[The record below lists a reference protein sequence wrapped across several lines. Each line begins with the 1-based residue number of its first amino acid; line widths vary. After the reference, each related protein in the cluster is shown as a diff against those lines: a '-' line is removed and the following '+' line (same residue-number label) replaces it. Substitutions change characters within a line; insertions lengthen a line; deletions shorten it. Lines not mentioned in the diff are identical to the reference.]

1 MANFATAA
9 LVKAQAKLINGFQSG
24 ELRYREP
31 LVHKLFLENS
41 SIMLPNYEQLRTRED
56 RTVETNYFLR
66 TSRALGTGGRIH
78 NHTGA
83 QGDSGT
89 FTPSWTTYGDTFVST
104 LKEADNKIYSWE
116 EQYASKVENAV
127 LNFVEGLESA
137 ASDALFAARS
147 GVNISTADGTFDAT
161 DDVFEITESTNSL
174 SAFDI
179 SVTNMKINKWG
190 SYMYDVVCDSIA
202 YRKFR
207 YQAFQGAGNS
217 DNTSFQ
223 FQGYRF
229 VHDPDLTADA
239 AGLVS
244 AYNKGFWMLVP
255 KGTIAALPWIPKQNR
270 EGQGDMM
277 SYVGGYGSIVN
288 PIDGLTYALHG
299 YSDRVDGTSLG
310 GYDQDVKIESEIS
323 IDLTYDVA
331 PLSTANE
338 TPVQAFA
345 LV

>member
-31 LVHKLFLENS
+31 LVHKLFLENAN
-41 SIMLPNYEQLRTRED
+41 IMIPNYEQLRTRED

-66 TSRALGTGGRIH
+66 TSRALGSARSH

-89 FTPSWTTYGDTFVST
+89 YTPSWSTYTDNFVST

-116 EQYASKVENAV
+116 EQQASKIENAV
-127 LNFVEGLESA
+127 LNFIEGLESD

-147 GVNISTADGTFDAT
+147 GVNASSADGTFDAT

-174 SAFDI
+174 RAFDI
-179 SVTNMKINKWG
+179 SITNAKINKWG
-190 SYMYDVVCDSIA
+190 GYMFDVVCDSIA
-202 YRKFR
+202 FSKFR

-223 FQGYRF
+223 FQGMRF

-239 AGLVS
+239 SGLVS
-244 AYNKGFWMLVP
+244 NYTKGFWMLVP
-255 KGTIAALPWIPKQNR
+255 KGTIGALPWIPVQNR
-270 EGQGDMM
+270 RGVDTKESM
-277 SYVGGYGSIVN
+277 YGSIVN
-288 PIDGLTYALHG
+288 PIDGLTYAVHS
-299 YSDRVDGTSLG
+299 YEERVDGTSLG
-310 GYDQDVKIESEIS
+310 GYTQDNKIETQIS
-323 IDLTYDVA
+323 IDLSYDVA
-331 PLSTANE
+331 PLSAAGE
-338 TPVQAFA
+338 TPVLAFA